1 MTPFACYHLP
11 LSLMP
16 ALCDGCEG
24 DLSLTHTLDCR
35 KDGLFTQH
43 NNEVRDA
50 LGDLAALQYREV
62 AREPIAI
69 VCDGDENS
77 PALITDLGVRGV

>member
-1 MTPFACYHLP
+1 MTPFACYHQP

-16 ALCDGCEG
+16 ALCYGCGG
-24 DLSLTHTLDCR
+24 DLSLPHALDCC

-43 NNEVRDA
+43 HNDFRDA

-62 AREPIAI
+62 VREPI
-69 VCDGDENS
+69 V
-77 PALITDLGVRGV
+77 

>member
-1 MTPFACYHLP
+1 MTPFVCYHHP

-24 DLSLTHTLDCR
+24 DLSLSHALDCR

-43 NNEVRDA
+43 HNEVRDA
-50 LGDLAALQYREV
+50 LGDLAALRHREV
-62 AREPIAI
+62 AHEPI

-77 PALITDLGVRGV
+77 PSLITDLGVRGV

>member
-1 MTPFACYHLP
+1 MTPFACYHHA

-16 ALCDGCEG
+16 ALCDGCGG
-24 DLSLTHTLDCR
+24 DLNLTHALDCH

-43 NNEVRDA
+43 HNEVRDA

-62 AREPIAI
+62 ARKPI
-69 VCDGDENS
+69 VCDEDENS